1 MSLAVTLLGTGTST
15 GVPQIGCSCRVCTS
29 DDPRDRRLR
38 AGVLLRVEADEA
50 GGGGREGDGDGPGD
64 GAAGPAGGT
73 IVVDTSPDFR
83 QHALTHGIRRLD
95 AVLYTHS
102 HADHVYG
109 LDDVRV
115 FNFLQR
121 SDVPLYGARE
131 TLATIRRFY
140 AYAFEPGEEGGGKPR
155 LSLVPVREPFELL
168 GRRIVPVPVWHGS
181 TEVFGYRMGAFALV
195 TDVNRVPDESLALL
209 RDLDVLVLGALRHR
223 PHATHFSVAEAV
235 ELAARI
241 GARRTLLTH
250 LSHEVHHADG
260 SAALPQ
266 GVELAHDGL
275 AFRVD

>member
-38 AGVLLRVEADEA
+38 AGVLIRV
-50 GGGGREGDGDGPGD
+50 
-64 GAAGPAGGT
+64 GAAGDADGGT
-73 IVVDTSPDFR
+73 IVIDTSPDLR
-83 QHALTHGIRRLD
+83 QHALTHRISRLD

-121 SDVPLYGARE
+121 SDIPLYGSFE
-131 TLATIRRFY
+131 TLEIIRRFY
-140 AYAFEPGEEGGGKPR
+140 WYAFEPGEEGGGKPR
-155 LSLVPVREPFELL
+155 LRMIPVREPFELL
-168 GRRIVPVPVWHGS
+168 GRRVVPVPVWHGS
-181 TEVFGYRMGAFALV
+181 TEVFGYRMGDFALV
-195 TDVNRVPDESLALL
+195 TDVNWIPDESLELL
-209 RDLDVLVLGALRHR
+209 TGLDVLVLGALRHR
-223 PHATHFSVAEAV
+223 PHSTHFSISEAI
-235 ELAARI
+235 ELAGRI

-250 LSHEVHHADG
+250 LSHDVLHAAD
-260 SAALPQ
+260 SAALPE

-275 AFRVD
+275 AFGVD